1 MVRFARLP
9 LSPYQRDIWV
19 AAAQFP
25 EIDQYTI
32 FSYDRFTG
40 DVDAQA
46 LERALLRAARDTEA
60 FRLRLGETD
69 GTPYQWLDTD
79 AEFEARHIDLRADG
93 DPEAAV
99 QSWLRDAFRHAYPLD
114 GRSLVD
120 LALLHSDQALYVYV
134 RTHHIVSDAWG
145 LQLFLSRV
153 RAGYLSELGEPQA
166 QAPAASLLA
175 QLETDDYLGSEQYRG
190 DRAYFAE
197 ALEGLEPA
205 LFTRR
210 RPAGLRRTARHR
222 LTLERALLDAIRE
235 RGESPFLFLSA
246 AVALYLARIHQND
259 DVVLGVPVLNRAD
272 RAAKQVVGHFANTLP
287 LRIRTAPEQ
296 TVDEFLA
303 QLREATRTLLRHQ
316 KMPLG
321 DLLRGTSPLFDTTL
335 SYMRWPAAQAIPNAS
350 VETVAQTHA
359 HDPDA
364 LAIWVSEFDGHS
376 DAQVDFEYACDVFDA
391 DFPMDA
397 AARHIETF
405 LRALVEGGERRLGEL
420 DPLSAAERE
429 ELIHT
434 RNATD
439 QAFPEQATLPALFAE
454 QVARTPQRTALL
466 EADGGT
472 LSHAELDAKV
482 QAVADALRAAG
493 VRTDERVAL
502 LVARGPHM
510 LPAILGVQR
519 AGGAYV
525 PINPDHPL
533 ERIRLLL
540 EDCGARVVLVDERSA
555 TFGESLGET
564 RVLHLE
570 RLPQSTGDLP
580 AANVAPSDLAY
591 VIYTSGSTGVPK
603 GVMVEHRSVVNRLN
617 WMQRRYPIGERDV
630 LLQKTPVT
638 FDVSVWE
645 LFWWSFTGARLSLLP
660 PGAEKDPRE
669 MLRSIQRDAVTV
681 IHFVPSMLT
690 PFLDLLDGDPTARAA
705 ASSLRLVFC
714 SGEALAPLQV
724 ARFRRLFGDAV
735 RLVNLYGPTE
745 ATVDVSDHEC
755 TGDNPTRVPIGRPID
770 NLRLYVLDRA
780 LRPQPLGAVGELY
793 IGGVGVARGYLN
805 RPELNAERFLADPF
819 VAGGRLYRTG
829 DLARWLADG
838 NLEYLGRADD
848 QVKIRGNRVE
858 PDEVRDRLAA
868 LPGVRDAAV
877 VAHDS
882 AVRGT
887 HLVGYY
893 VAAAELD
900 PGQLRAG
907 LSATLP
913 DFMLPAFFVRIDSLP
928 LSANGKLDRRQLP
941 APPEQVAAVAP
952 RTATEAELAAV
963 WADVLGVAEV
973 GVHDDFYALGG
984 DSILMLRIRA
994 AAQRRGLGFELA
1006 DLMRNPTVAGLAERL
1021 VRPLAERGYQPFE
1034 LVSEVDKPRLE
1045 GLEDAF
1051 PTSRLSLGLLFH
1063 SRQRPD
1069 SSVYHDVFHYRF
1081 DLAWDEAAFRHALDR
1096 VVAAYPALRSSF
1108 DLSGASEPLQL
1119 VHAQA
1124 RSEPLIRDLRG
1135 NPEAGTVLDEHI
1147 RQRRFH
1153 RYSLQQPGLFLF
1165 AAFVREDSLDLVFS
1179 FHHAILDGWSVA
1191 NLIVALVAAY
1201 RGEPLP
1207 GPAPA
1212 LACHVREEQA
1222 ALASPAAVG
1231 YWTGLLEGARMTR
1244 LDGFGAHE
1252 PQAAQ
1257 GPASHREALPD
1268 GLLDRLKATA
1278 AQRGLPLKSLLLA
1291 AHCLTLHLFSRSDS
1305 VVTGAISNGRPELP
1319 DADRMVGLFLNTV
1332 PVRSEIAGRSWIEV
1346 ADALFRQE
1354 RDGHAHRRYPLSA
1367 IQQIVGDELSS
1378 AFNYVNLHVLE
1389 PLWQLRD
1396 FRVWEETNFALLVNV
1411 IATPSDGMYLRIDSD
1426 GRGIS
1431 RSQAALIGATF
1442 VELLWRLAEHPD
1454 EAADFAFL
1462 APRRDA
1468 ASRPEPLVDVVSL
1481 FERQVEALPGSAALA
1496 FEEQRWTYRDLDHVA
1511 RCVATRLV
1519 RAGARR
1525 GDAIGVALNRSPE
1538 MIATIWGIL
1547 RAGLVCVPLD
1557 VSYPAQRLALILETA
1572 QPFRVVAHPE
1582 HAHVAAAER
1591 VLPVEE
1597 LVADIEPETF
1607 AAPQLDELA
1616 MLLFTSGSTGRP
1628 KGVELSH
1635 RMWANYTQWQLRV
1648 ASGVPGLRTL
1658 QFAPLSFDMAFQEIF
1673 STLCGGGELQLIS
1686 NRERMDP
1693 SALLHVLERRQVQR
1707 VLLPF
1712 VALQRLAEASNALGL
1727 RPGALRVVVSSG
1739 EQLRITEDVRAFCA
1753 AMPGLLLE
1761 NQYGPTETHQ
1771 VTYHSLSGDPA
1782 HYPDLPPIGRPLD
1795 GVEVQVLDAALR
1807 PVPVGVTGE
1816 LYFGGDCLAR
1826 GYHRAPELTAERF
1839 VEHPWRP
1846 GARLYRTGDLGR
1858 ILGNGEIVWLGR
1870 ADTQVKVRGFRVEPA
1885 EVELAIM
1892 RQAERQP
1899 GLRGAAVVAR
1909 ERQGND
1915 AFLAAF
1921 LLGEPDAVDLAE
1933 LKQALRSELPE
1944 HMVPAHF
1951 AWVDGFAL
1959 TPSGKRDDAAL
1970 RALPLE
1976 HGSNIEYL
1984 APRDDYERTLAG
1996 LLGEL
2001 LDRPQVGIR
2010 DSFFDLGGTSLSA
2023 MRFMLLIEKRYGVDL
2038 PMAALIE
2045 TPTVEGLAERLRE
2058 RSAVRAFDPL
2068 VPIRAGG
2075 SRPPLFLVHPLGGHV
2090 LCYLPLVRAL
2100 PPDQPVYALQAAGTG
2115 QGSTPLAVLEDIAAS
2130 YLAAIRRVQP
2140 EGPYYLGGWSF
2151 GGFVAYEMARQLR
2164 ALDPQAVAQLIVLDS
2179 ITVDRNHAGSASDE
2193 ALLLFFYWELVWFER
2208 SDEEVEPLP
2217 EGASLEQK
2225 LDHIV
2230 ERAIEAGVL
2239 PAGTPRATVQRL
2251 YELFRASWQA
2261 LIGYRP
2267 EVSDQDMTL
2276 LRADGPLPLALK
2288 PMHDAAGTH
2297 YGDPKN
2303 GWQHWTSGRLD
2314 VIDVPGDHLV
2324 LMKEPYVETV
2334 AAEIAALLE
2343 PSTSSER
2350 TRP

>member
-25 EIDQYTI
+25 ELDQYTI

-40 DVDAQA
+40 EVDTQA
-46 LERALLRAARDTEA
+46 LERALLQAARDTEA

-79 AEFEARHIDLRADG
+79 AEFEARHVDLRADR

-99 QSWLRDAFRHAYPLD
+99 RSWLRDAFRHAYPLD

-153 RAGYLSELGEPQA
+153 RAGYLGELGEPQA
-166 QAPAASLLA
+166 QMPTASLLA
-175 QLETDDYLGSEQYRG
+175 QLETDDYSGSEQYRG

-222 LTLERALLDAIRE
+222 LTLERTLLDAIRD

-321 DLLRGTSPLFDTTL
+321 DLLRGASPLFDTTL

-439 QAFPEQATLPALFAE
+439 QAFPEQATLPTLFAE

-472 LSHAELDAKV
+472 LSYAELDAKV

-502 LVARGPHM
+502 LVARGPHL

-519 AGGAYV
+519 AGGAYA

-533 ERIRLLL
+533 ERVRLLL
-540 EDCGARVVLVDERSA
+540 EDCGARVVLVDERAA
-555 TFGESLGET
+555 TLGESLGET

-580 AANVAPSDLAY
+580 AANVAPGDLAY
-591 VIYTSGSTGVPK
+591 VIYTSGSTGMPK

-755 TGDNPTRVPIGRPID
+755 ASDNPTRVPIGRPID

-805 RPELNAERFLADPF
+805 RPELNAERFLVDPF

-877 VAHDS
+877 VARDS

-1021 VRPLAERGYQPFE
+1021 VRPLAERSYQPFE

-1119 VHAQA
+1119 VHTQA
-1124 RSEPLIRDLRG
+1124 RSEPLILDLRG

-1165 AAFVREDSLDLVFS
+1165 AAFVREDGLDLVFS

-1212 LACHVREEQA
+1212 LACHVREELA

-1268 GLLDRLKATA
+1268 GLLERLKATA

-1332 PVRSEIAGRSWIEV
+1332 PVRSEIAGCSWIEV

-1442 VELLWRLAEHPD
+1442 VELLWRLADHPD

-1468 ASRPEPLVDVVSL
+1468 ASQPEPLVDVVSL

-1635 RMWANYTQWQLRV
+1635 RMSGQLHPVAIARRQRRTGAAHTAVRAAELRHGLPGDLLHAVRRRRAATHLQPRADGPLRV
-1648 ASGVPGLRTL
+1648 AACPRTPPGPARAVALRRPATPRRGLQRAGRAPRRPARGGVLRRAVAHHRRRPRVLRGDARAAAGEPVRSHRDAPGHL
-1658 QFAPLSFDMAFQEIF
+1658 PLA
-1673 STLCGGGELQLIS
+1673 
-1686 NRERMDP
+1686 
-1693 SALLHVLERRQVQR
+1693 ERR
-1707 VLLPF
+1707 
-1712 VALQRLAEASNALGL
+1712 S
-1727 RPGALRVVVSSG
+1727 GALPGPAADRPAAGRGRGAGARRRAAPGTGRRYRRAV
-1739 EQLRITEDVRAFCA
+1739 LRRRLPRAR
-1753 AMPGLLLE
+1753 
-1761 NQYGPTETHQ
+1761 
-1771 VTYHSLSGDPA
+1771 
-1782 HYPDLPPIGRPLD
+1782 LPPRP
-1795 GVEVQVLDAALR
+1795 QTHRRALR
-1807 PVPVGVTGE
+1807 
-1816 LYFGGDCLAR
+1816 
-1826 GYHRAPELTAERF
+1826 
-1839 VEHPWRP
+1839 
-1846 GARLYRTGDLGR
+1846 RT
-1858 ILGNGEIVWLGR
+1858 
-1870 ADTQVKVRGFRVEPA
+1870 
-1885 EVELAIM
+1885 
-1892 RQAERQP
+1892 
-1899 GLRGAAVVAR
+1899 
-1909 ERQGND
+1909 
-1915 AFLAAF
+1915 
-1921 LLGEPDAVDLAE
+1921 
-1933 LKQALRSELPE
+1933 S
-1944 HMVPAHF
+1944 
-1951 AWVDGFAL
+1951 
-1959 TPSGKRDDAAL
+1959 
-1970 RALPLE
+1970 
-1976 HGSNIEYL
+1976 L
-1984 APRDDYERTLAG
+1984 APRRQALPHRRPRAHPRQRRDRLARPRRYPGQGPRLPHRAGRGRAGDHAPGRAPAGPARRGGGGSRAPGQRCIPRCLPARRARGGGSRRTEAG
-1996 LLGEL
+1996 TAQRTAGTHGAGTLRLGRRL
-2001 LDRPQVGIR
+2001 RPHPQRQARRRRPARTAAGARDEHRVPGPARRLRAHPGRTPRRVAGSSRVGIR

-2140 EGPYYLGGWSF
+2140 EGPDHLGGWSF

-2208 SDEEVEPLP
+2208 SDKEVEPLP

>member
-25 EIDQYTI
+25 ELDQYTI

-40 DVDAQA
+40 EVDTQA
-46 LERALLRAARDTEA
+46 LERALLQAARDTEA

-79 AEFEARHIDLRADG
+79 AEFEARHVDLRADR

-99 QSWLRDAFRHAYPLD
+99 RSWLRDAFRHAYPLD

-153 RAGYLSELGEPQA
+153 RAGYLGELGEPQA
-166 QAPAASLLA
+166 QMPTASLLA
-175 QLETDDYLGSEQYRG
+175 QLETDDYSGSEQYRG

-222 LTLERALLDAIRE
+222 LTLERTLLDAIRD

-321 DLLRGTSPLFDTTL
+321 DLLRGASPLFDTTL
-335 SYMRWPAAQAIPNAS
+335 SYMRWPAAQAIPSAS

-439 QAFPEQATLPALFAE
+439 QAFPEQATLPTLFAE

-472 LSHAELDAKV
+472 LSYAELDAKV

-502 LVARGPHM
+502 LVARGPHL

-533 ERIRLLL
+533 ERVRLLL
-540 EDCGARVVLVDERSA
+540 EDCGARVVLVDERAA
-555 TFGESLGET
+555 TLGESLGET

-580 AANVAPSDLAY
+580 AANVAPGDLAY
-591 VIYTSGSTGVPK
+591 VIYTSGSTGMPK

-724 ARFRRLFGDAV
+724 TRFRRLFGDAV

-755 TGDNPTRVPIGRPID
+755 ASDNPTRVPLGPP
-770 NLRLYVLDRA
+770 RA
-780 LRPQPLGAVGELY
+780 TPRRGGPHPPHTPPPPPPPPPAPVTPRANGAY
-793 IGGVGVARGYLN
+793 PAYH
-805 RPELNAERFLADPF
+805 
-819 VAGGRLYRTG
+819 
-829 DLARWLADG
+829 
-838 NLEYLGRADD
+838 
-848 QVKIRGNRVE
+848 
-858 PDEVRDRLAA
+858 RDRLAA

-877 VAHDS
+877 VARDS

-1021 VRPLAERGYQPFE
+1021 VRPLAERSYQPFE

-1119 VHAQA
+1119 VHTQA
-1124 RSEPLIRDLRG
+1124 RSEPLILDLRG

-1165 AAFVREDSLDLVFS
+1165 AAFVREDGLDLVFS

-1212 LACHVREEQA
+1212 LACHVREELA

-1268 GLLDRLKATA
+1268 GLLERLKATA

-1332 PVRSEIAGRSWIEV
+1332 PVRSEIAGHSWIEV

-1468 ASRPEPLVDVVSL
+1468 ASQPEPLVDVVSL
-1481 FERQVEALPGSAALA
+1481 FERQVEGRPGRPPQGMEA
-1496 FEEQRWTYRDLDHVA
+1496 
-1511 RCVATRLV
+1511 ATR
-1519 RAGARR
+1519 ANSAPG
-1525 GDAIGVALNRSPE
+1525 
-1538 MIATIWGIL
+1538 
-1547 RAGLVCVPLD
+1547 
-1557 VSYPAQRLALILETA
+1557 
-1572 QPFRVVAHPE
+1572 
-1582 HAHVAAAER
+1582 
-1591 VLPVEE
+1591 PV
-1597 LVADIEPETF
+1597 
-1607 AAPQLDELA
+1607 
-1616 MLLFTSGSTGRP
+1616 
-1628 KGVELSH
+1628 
-1635 RMWANYTQWQLRV
+1635 
-1648 ASGVPGLRTL
+1648 
-1658 QFAPLSFDMAFQEIF
+1658 
-1673 STLCGGGELQLIS
+1673 
-1686 NRERMDP
+1686 
-1693 SALLHVLERRQVQR
+1693 
-1707 VLLPF
+1707 
-1712 VALQRLAEASNALGL
+1712 
-1727 RPGALRVVVSSG
+1727 
-1739 EQLRITEDVRAFCA
+1739 
-1753 AMPGLLLE
+1753 
-1761 NQYGPTETHQ
+1761 
-1771 VTYHSLSGDPA
+1771 
-1782 HYPDLPPIGRPLD
+1782 
-1795 GVEVQVLDAALR
+1795 
-1807 PVPVGVTGE
+1807 
-1816 LYFGGDCLAR
+1816 
-1826 GYHRAPELTAERF
+1826 
-1839 VEHPWRP
+1839 
-1846 GARLYRTGDLGR
+1846 
-1858 ILGNGEIVWLGR
+1858 
-1870 ADTQVKVRGFRVEPA
+1870 
-1885 EVELAIM
+1885 
-1892 RQAERQP
+1892 
-1899 GLRGAAVVAR
+1899 
-1909 ERQGND
+1909 
-1915 AFLAAF
+1915 
-1921 LLGEPDAVDLAE
+1921 
-1933 LKQALRSELPE
+1933 
-1944 HMVPAHF
+1944 
-1951 AWVDGFAL
+1951 
-1959 TPSGKRDDAAL
+1959 
-1970 RALPLE
+1970 
-1976 HGSNIEYL
+1976 
-1984 APRDDYERTLAG
+1984 
-1996 LLGEL
+1996 
-2001 LDRPQVGIR
+2001 
-2010 DSFFDLGGTSLSA
+2010 
-2023 MRFMLLIEKRYGVDL
+2023 
-2038 PMAALIE
+2038 
-2045 TPTVEGLAERLRE
+2045 
-2058 RSAVRAFDPL
+2058 
-2068 VPIRAGG
+2068 
-2075 SRPPLFLVHPLGGHV
+2075 
-2090 LCYLPLVRAL
+2090 
-2100 PPDQPVYALQAAGTG
+2100 
-2115 QGSTPLAVLEDIAAS
+2115 
-2130 YLAAIRRVQP
+2130 
-2140 EGPYYLGGWSF
+2140 
-2151 GGFVAYEMARQLR
+2151 
-2164 ALDPQAVAQLIVLDS
+2164 
-2179 ITVDRNHAGSASDE
+2179 
-2193 ALLLFFYWELVWFER
+2193 
-2208 SDEEVEPLP
+2208 
-2217 EGASLEQK
+2217 
-2225 LDHIV
+2225 
-2230 ERAIEAGVL
+2230 
-2239 PAGTPRATVQRL
+2239 
-2251 YELFRASWQA
+2251 
-2261 LIGYRP
+2261 
-2267 EVSDQDMTL
+2267 
-2276 LRADGPLPLALK
+2276 
-2288 PMHDAAGTH
+2288 
-2297 YGDPKN
+2297 
-2303 GWQHWTSGRLD
+2303 
-2314 VIDVPGDHLV
+2314 
-2324 LMKEPYVETV
+2324 
-2334 AAEIAALLE
+2334 
-2343 PSTSSER
+2343 
-2350 TRP
+2350 